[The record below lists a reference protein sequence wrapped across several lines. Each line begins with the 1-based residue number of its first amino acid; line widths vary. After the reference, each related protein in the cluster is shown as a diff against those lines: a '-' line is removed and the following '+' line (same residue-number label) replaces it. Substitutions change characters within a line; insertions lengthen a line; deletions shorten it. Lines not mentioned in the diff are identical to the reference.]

1 MVCMK
6 TDVHSEKDANETK
19 SKCVRLISNF
29 LAGLKPFLIFLHQT
43 SPCPG
48 DLGDDFS
55 TLSSNLVGILRF
67 LSDLRVT
74 LKTHVR
80 HMDSRLLQRPA
91 WRQSTNMDADGI
103 LGIHRKNR

>member
-1 MVCMK
+1 M
-6 TDVHSEKDANETK
+6 
-19 SKCVRLISNF
+19 
-29 LAGLKPFLIFLHQT
+29 IFQRF
-43 SPCPG
+43 PPIW
-48 DLGDDFS
+48 LGFYD
-55 TLSSNLVGILRF
+55 F

-103 LGIHRKNR
+103 LGMHRKNR